1 MRWMLQEP
9 AIGFHHRSR
18 LGPTSAP
25 IAAARPMPS
34 VYQVRMKS
42 AETSGQCRQYSVAAH
57 APEANPA
64 EVPAARRR
72 VGASRRNDHS
82 NPMKIGADS
91 ISTSQGHFIQLCPSH
106 IVSQSAGGA
115 CAISSPASNAS
126 SVIGI
131 VGSHNRRR
139 RTVSGRASRPAMTA
153 HRHPAMPHAS
163 CSCAKRWNR
172 FAKTPRSLP
181 SNSSSRRTRVAR
193 ACGPATR
200 KRQAVAHGLARS
212 AGSHSNSGF

>member
-1 MRWMLQEP
+1 
-9 AIGFHHRSR
+9 
-18 LGPTSAP
+18 
-25 IAAARPMPS
+25 
-34 VYQVRMKS
+34 
-42 AETSGQCRQYSVAAH
+42 
-57 APEANPA
+57 
-64 EVPAARRR
+64 
-72 VGASRRNDHS
+72 
-82 NPMKIGADS
+82 
-91 ISTSQGHFIQLCPSH
+91 
-106 IVSQSAGGA
+106 
-115 CAISSPASNAS
+115 
-126 SVIGI
+126 
-131 VGSHNRRR
+131 
-139 RTVSGRASRPAMTA
+139 MTA